1 MFDSVLGWELNAGIH
16 FLEFRPSEIA
26 AAVAMHVLGE
36 IQATNIDKAM
46 SGFMLVEKVIYF
58 GPHFN

>member
-1 MFDSVLGWELNAGIH
+1 MFGWKLNVGID

-46 SGFMLVEKVIYF
+46 SGFLLVEKVIYF